1 MIQVM
6 CFIKRHQ
13 SKARSKVSWPDHLA
27 CPGVHGIALHWFYS
41 ESTAPREAGCCC
53 TAATAGPSCTSLKG
67 ATAAIPGQRSLR
79 LRKKNK
85 FALMIPKQDAS
96 DYCGGLCRWWSKS
109 WHDMCKTYQ
118 VTHLLFPN
126 LHFWSWAGHRD
137 TNPELDSAGSYAYL
151 LFELGQVGQVVH
163 MFDSNYLDELH

>member
-1 MIQVM
+1 MAGSSGMSGCSRYYPALVLFWTN
-6 CFIKRHQ
+6 CSTRGRLLLYSCNSWSFVHQ
-13 SKARSKVSWPDHLA
+13 PQGRN
-27 CPGVHGIALHWFYS
+27 CGNPG
-41 ESTAPREAGCCC
+41 T
-53 TAATAGPSCTSLKG
+53 
-67 ATAAIPGQRSLR
+67 
-79 LRKKNK
+79 KKFEIEKKHK
-85 FALMIPKQDAS
+85 FALMMPKQDAS
-96 DYCGGLCRWWSKS
+96 DYCGGLCCWWSKS